1 MGAKY
6 QAYRNLNK
14 PGFFSIRHKGLVVE
28 YAEQMVMHDCDF
40 HVSLS
45 GRERMVQRRRKAV
58 HAWVSGS
65 KYEQLDKKSSAL
77 DLSKMEELWYCP
89 YFCKDFMG
97 VKSGKV
103 YKRAKKVIF
112 INNKCY
118 ASVEENENSL
128 F

>member
-1 MGAKY
+1 MSVAY

-14 PGFFSIRHKGLVVE
+14 PGFFSIRQKGLVVAYE
-28 YAEQMVMHDCDF
+28 KQMVMYDCKF
-40 HVSLS
+40 HVSSS
-45 GRERMVQRRRKAV
+45 GRKRMVKRRRKAV

-65 KYEQLDKKSSAL
+65 RYEELTDL

-89 YFCKDFMG
+89 YFCEEFMG

-103 YKRAKKVIF
+103 YRDAKKVVF

-118 ASVEENENSL
+118 ASVEETENSL